1 MTEFF
6 YAAAKRTVVITGG
19 NQGVG
24 FACAAALADSRQNC
38 CIIIAG
44 HNRKLR
50 LVVIGPATEE
60 QARESA
66 ESMGVGLVVVPGERF
81 YAVEVTTL
89 PIGSSN

>member
-1 MTEFF
+1 MKGFIGCDADLT
-6 YAAAKRTVVITGG
+6 AGAVIIT
-19 NQGVG
+19 
-24 FACAAALADSRQNC
+24 
-38 CIIIAG
+38 G

-89 PIGSSN
+89 PMGGRN

>member
-1 MTEFF
+1 M
-6 YAAAKRTVVITGG
+6 K
-19 NQGVG
+19 G
-24 FACAAALADSRQNC
+24 FIGCDADLQAGAV
-38 CIIIAG
+38 IIAG

-89 PIGSSN
+89 PMGSSN

>member
-1 MTEFF
+1 M
-6 YAAAKRTVVITGG
+6 K
-19 NQGVG
+19 G
-24 FACAAALADSRQNC
+24 FIGCDADLQAGAG
-38 CIIIAG
+38 IIAG

-89 PIGSSN
+89 PMGGRN

>member
-1 MTEFF
+1 M
-6 YAAAKRTVVITGG
+6 K
-19 NQGVG
+19 G
-24 FACAAALADSRQNC
+24 FIGCDADLQAGAV
-38 CIIIAG
+38 IIAG

-89 PIGSSN
+89 PMGGRN

>member
-1 MTEFF
+1 MT
-6 YAAAKRTVVITGG
+6 
-19 NQGVG
+19 G
-24 FACAAALADSRQNC
+24 FIGCDADLQAGAV
-38 CIIIAG
+38 IIAG

-89 PIGSSN
+89 PMGGRN